1 MSNIA
6 YLRVSHT
13 ESLNGTSMSVQ
24 ETKCRAFAELHGF
37 SIDKVYQECV
47 SGSVEFRKRPV
58 FQKVLSELKSNSKLV
73 VSRLDRLS
81 RKVVD
86 TLKLIDD
93 FKKQHKEI
101 CITDIGNIHT
111 DGVSKIFVTILASL
125 AEIERENISI
135 RIKASKKIA
144 RQERRH
150 QGGYL
155 EFAYSNKYNFLI
167 TMDAD
172 FTHNP
177 KYIKQML
184 KLNETYPLIIGS
196 RHIEKNS
203 IQSWPLFRQFLT
215 YSAFYVT
222 KNFLNIRFDA
232 TSGFRSYN
240 LIEISQDLFK
250 NIKSQSYS
258 FFVET
263 SYILNRELTVKAIPI
278 EMPIRFAEKSKMK
291 ITDMLATIFLII
303 RLFFRKFWI
312 M

>member
-13 ESLNGTSMSVQ
+13 ESLNGTSLTVQ
-24 ETKCRAFAELHGF
+24 KRLCFAFAELHGF
-37 SIDKVYQECV
+37 SIDKVYQEVV
-47 SGSVEFRKRPV
+47 SGGVEFRKRPV
-58 FQKVLSELKSNSKLV
+58 FQKVLSELKGNSKLV

-155 EFAYSNKYNFLI
+155 EFGYSKDEKGKLVPNEKEFVILQSMFNLRKSGLGYRKI
-167 TMDAD
+167 AD
-172 FTHNP
+172 EVKKKFGRTIYFPQVH
-177 KYIKQML
+177 K
-184 KLNETYPLIIGS
+184 
-196 RHIEKNS
+196 
-203 IQSWPLFRQFLT
+203 
-215 YSAFYVT
+215 
-222 KNFLNIRFDA
+222 
-232 TSGFRSYN
+232 
-240 LIEISQDLFK
+240 
-250 NIKSQSYS
+250 
-258 FFVET
+258 
-263 SYILNRELTVKAIPI
+263 ILNRPHNQQCI
-278 EMPIRFAEKSKMK
+278 EYK
-291 ITDMLATIFLII
+291 IS
-303 RLFFRKFWI
+303 
-312 M
+312 

>member
-1 MSNIA
+1 MKTLIAIATYNEYGNVALLLDSIINENLNCDILFIDDDSQDKTQEAIKSYQEKNSNI
-6 YLRVSHT
+6 
-13 ESLNGTSMSVQ
+13 
-24 ETKCRAFAELHGF
+24 
-37 SIDKVYQECV
+37 
-47 SGSVEFRKRPV
+47 
-58 FQKVLSELKSNSKLV
+58 
-73 VSRLDRLS
+73 
-81 RKVVD
+81 
-86 TLKLIDD
+86 KLISRE
-93 FKKQHKEI
+93 KKLG
-101 CITDIGNIHT
+101 IGSAH
-111 DGVSKIFVTILASL
+111 L
-125 AEIERENISI
+125 
-135 RIKASKKIA
+135 KA
-144 RQERRH
+144 
-150 QGGYL
+150 L

-203 IQSWPLFRQFLT
+203 IQSWPLFRKFLT

-240 LIEISQDLFK
+240 LIEINQDLFK